1 MVEHTPQQGIR
12 DMALQLLHT
21 LGSLVLK
28 LKAELLI
35 SMQQFN
41 VINLYAERLMD
52 QLPREGT
59 TTTLS
64 INMDIILNLIFPYH
78 AD

>member
-41 VINLYAERLMD
+41 VINLYVESLMN

>member
-1 MVEHTPQQGIR
+1 MVEHTPQQGIQ

-41 VINLYAERLMD
+41 VINLYVERLMN

>member
-41 VINLYAERLMD
+41 VINLYVERLMN